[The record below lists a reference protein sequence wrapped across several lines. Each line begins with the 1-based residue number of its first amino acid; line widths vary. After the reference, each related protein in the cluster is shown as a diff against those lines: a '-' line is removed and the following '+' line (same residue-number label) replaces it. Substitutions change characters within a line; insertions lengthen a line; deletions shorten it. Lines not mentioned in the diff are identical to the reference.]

1 MACACKVSK
10 YLNRVE
16 QRYGT
21 NIRSTKKTD
30 ISGKIKTF
38 FKKVLIWIVC
48 LPFIPIVFIYLLLRK
63 CLTNKPIS
71 IDNLI
76 KIKK

>member
-21 NIRSTKKTD
+21 NIRPTKKTD

-38 FKKVLIWIVC
+38 FKKALIWIVC
-48 LPFIPIVFIYLLLRK
+48 LSFIPIVLRQTSKDSVFI
-63 CLTNKPIS
+63 IS
-71 IDNLI
+71 LNSSNL
-76 KIKK
+76 

>member
-21 NIRSTKKTD
+21 NIRPTKKTD

-38 FKKVLIWIVC
+38 FKKALIWIVC

-71 IDNLI
+71 LDNLI